1 MLPGQHIGRGH
12 HGRLR
17 ACFDRRRH
25 GERGDHRLPASD
37 IALQKPQHAAR
48 REHVG
53 LDLGER
59 LLLRPGE
66 GIGERAAHPLCEMSV
81 ASKRPPRKLPVAA
94 PDERDGELRG
104 EDLIEGEPLPRLRPQ
119 RKVRRRLWTMQD
131 VQRAPEGR
139 PAFRFQ
145 KRSLLPLRKVRQPWP
160 GHRP

>member
-12 HGRLR
+12 DGRLR

-25 GERGDHRLPASD
+25 GERGDDRLPAPD
-37 IALQKPQHAAR
+37 IALQKPQHPAR

-66 GIGERAAHPLCEMSV
+66 GIGERAAHPSREIPI
-81 ASKRPPRKLPVAA
+81 AGKRPPRKLPVAA
-94 PDERDGELRG
+94 PDERDGELRR
-104 EDLIEGEPLPRLRPQ
+104 EHLIEGEPLSRLRPQ
-119 RKVRRRLWTMQD
+119 RKVRRRLRTMQD

-139 PAFRFQ
+139 PAFQ
-145 KRSLLPLRKVRQPWP
+145 VPEEKPPATPEGPASWP